1 MKQTGQ
7 DVSICIRTQ
16 TVVDG
21 EEETTEL
28 FTQGR
33 YYEKNGSWY
42 ITYEETETTGYE
54 GCRTTL
60 RVQDHQVSLIR
71 QGDYR
76 SRLVVEENQRNIGYY
91 ATPVGELMIGVSA
104 REVDNRL
111 TPFGGTL
118 EFSYALD
125 LNASLLSDNRITI
138 QVSLPEIDTQV
149 NLQTGERTE

>member
-54 GCRTTL
+54 AAAPPCGCRT
-60 RVQDHQVSLIR
+60 IR
-71 QGDYR
+71 
-76 SRLVVEENQRNIGYY
+76 
-91 ATPVGELMIGVSA
+91 
-104 REVDNRL
+104 
-111 TPFGGTL
+111 
-118 EFSYALD
+118 
-125 LNASLLSDNRITI
+125 
-138 QVSLPEIDTQV
+138 
-149 NLQTGERTE
+149 

>member
-1 MKQTGQ
+1 M
-7 DVSICIRTQ
+7 
-16 TVVDG
+16 
-21 EEETTEL
+21 
-28 FTQGR
+28 
-33 YYEKNGSWY
+33 
-42 ITYEETETTGYE
+42 
-54 GCRTTL
+54 
-60 RVQDHQVSLIR
+60 SLIR

-104 REVDNRL
+104 REVVNRL

-118 EFSYALD
+118 EFAYALD

>member
-7 DVSICIRTQ
+7 DGSMSSPTKTLVE
-16 TVVDG
+16 G
-21 EEETTEL
+21 EEENPEL
-28 FTQGR
+28 YTQGR
-33 YYEKNGSWY
+33 YYEKNGVWY

-54 GCRTTL
+54 GCRTTV
-60 RVQDHQVSLIR
+60 RADHNQVSLIR

-104 REVDNRL
+104 KEVINRL

-118 EFSYALD
+118 EFAYALD
-125 LNASLLSDNRITI
+125 LNASLLSDNRIII

-149 NLQTGERTE
+149 NLNTGERTE